1 MRVILLTVIL
11 SVVVSS
17 VLFVFLYPLKLTLL
31 GVSLCLKD
39 AKTATIS
46 PIKVFSCHLQ
56 DICNETLYINSYT
69 LHVTPESSP
78 FLKSLKLCL
87 L

>member
-1 MRVILLTVIL
+1 L

-17 VLFVFLYPLKLTLL
+17 VLFVFLYPLKLALL

-46 PIKVFSCHLQ
+46 PL
-56 DICNETLYINSYT
+56 
-69 LHVTPESSP
+69 
-78 FLKSLKLCL
+78 
-87 L
+87 